1 MGTNYKGQLDQASNY
16 LSKEGA
22 VDF

>member
-1 MGTNYKGQLDQASNY
+1 MSENPKKAVY

-22 VDF
+22 VCKFDKEK